1 MNILDINV
9 PEKLNELNKNGFI
22 NLFWKML
29 SNDGA
34 DWLKFIGL
42 RFWATKQKGHFSR
55 YVFPDIKS
63 NEKYNSN
70 PYLNETILESL
81 EGEYLTSNLFTYIE
95 EIFFENYE
103 KGKKEGFD
111 EGYKKISQ
119 LYLLYDSFKR
129 KLYDIAKTLH
139 LDNKYKKTEVIDIM
153 EKWGVSKE
161 EIMLFIKYLEF
172 RSGLLYE

>member
-55 YVFPDIKS
+55 YAFPDIKS

-81 EGEYLTSNLFTYIE
+81 EGEYLASNLFTYIE

-103 KGKKEGFD
+103 KGKKEGL
-111 EGYKKISQ
+111 KISQ
-119 LYLLYDSFKR
+119 LFLIYDSFKR
-129 KLYDIAKTLH
+129 KLYDTAKALA
-139 LDNKYKKTEVIDIM
+139 LDNNHKNTEVIDIM
-153 EKWGVSKE
+153 EKWGESKE

-172 RSGLLYE
+172 RSGLLFE